1 MAATPS
7 SRTDGGRLRV
17 RIITPERVAFEGSA
31 DAVVATAFDGEMG
44 ILPGHAPMMVVLG
57 IGEFRIRRGGTY
69 EWFAI
74 GEGFLH
80 VRDDVVTI
88 LTPFA
93 EAAHEIDVDAARR
106 LEITTAENPLLQGT
120 ILGEEQ
126 RKRLG
131 KLRERVARRASP
143 R

>member
-1 MAATPS
+1 MAAHTHL
-7 SRTDGGRLRV
+7 DV
-17 RIITPERVAFEGSA
+17 RIITPERIAFEGEA
-31 DAVVATAFDGEMG
+31 EAVVATAYDGEVG

-57 IGEFRIRRGGTY
+57 IGEFRLRQGDRY

-80 VRDDVVTI
+80 VLDDVVTV

-93 EAAHEIDVDAARR
+93 EHAREIDVEAAQR
-106 LEITTAENPLLQGT
+106 LEITAADNPLLQGS

-126 RKRLG
+126 RRRLG
-131 KLRERVARRASP
+131 KLMERVARKGG
-143 R
+143 

>member
-1 MAATPS
+1 VASPPT
-7 SRTDGGRLRV
+7 RGDRKQIDV
-17 RIITPERVAFEGSA
+17 RIITPERIAFQA
-31 DAVVATAFDGEMG
+31 PVDAVVATAYDGEFG

-57 IGEFRIRRGGTY
+57 IGEFRVRMGDRF

-80 VRDDVVTI
+80 VQDDVVTV

-93 EAAHEIDVDAARR
+93 EAAREVDVEAARR
-106 LEITTAENPLLQGT
+106 LELTAAENPLLQGT

-126 RKRLG
+126 RKRLA
-131 KLRERVARRASP
+131 KLREQIAAKAR
-143 R
+143 

>member
-1 MAATPS
+1 MATPKT
-7 SRTDGGRLRV
+7 TDALTV
-17 RIITPERVAFEGSA
+17 RIITPERIAFEGPA
-31 DAVVATAFDGEMG
+31 DSVVATAYDGQIG

-57 IGEFRIRRGGTY
+57 IGEFRIRQGDRY

-80 VRDDVVTI
+80 VLDDVVTV

-93 EAAHEIDVDAARR
+93 EAAREIDVEAARR
-106 LEITTAENPLLQGT
+106 LELTTAENPLLHGS

-126 RKRLG
+126 RKRLA
-131 KLRERVARRASP
+131 KLRERVATRR
-143 R
+143 

>member
-1 MAATPS
+1 MASPTRS
-7 SRTDGGRLRV
+7 GGEKALEV
-17 RIITPERVAFEGSA
+17 RIITPERIAYQGAV
-31 DAVVATAFDGEMG
+31 DAVVATAYDGELG

-57 IGEFRIRRGGTY
+57 IGELRVRIGEKF

-80 VRDDVVTI
+80 VAEDVVTV

-93 EAAHEIDVDAARR
+93 EAAREVDVEAARR
-106 LEITTAENPLLQGT
+106 LEITAAENPLLQGT

-126 RKRLG
+126 RKRLA
-131 KLRERVARRASP
+131 KLRERVAARA

>member
-1 MAATPS
+1 MASPTRA
-7 SRTDGGRLRV
+7 GGDRQLEV
-17 RIITPERVAFEGSA
+17 RIITPERVAFQGKV
-31 DAVVATAFDGEMG
+31 DAIVATAYDGELG

-57 IGEFRIRRGGTY
+57 IGELRVRVGDRF

-80 VRDDVVTI
+80 VAEDVVTV

-93 EAAHEIDVDAARR
+93 EAAREVDVEAARR
-106 LEITTAENPLLQGT
+106 LEITAAENPLLQGT

-126 RKRLG
+126 RKRLA
-131 KLRERVARRASP
+131 KLRERVAAKAR
-143 R
+143 

>member
-1 MAATPS
+1 MASPTRAA
-7 SRTDGGRLRV
+7 GEKKLEV
-17 RIITPERVAFEGSA
+17 RIITPERIAFQGSV
-31 DAVVATAFDGEMG
+31 DAVVATAYDGELG

-57 IGEFRIRRGGTY
+57 IGELRVRVGDRF

-80 VRDDVVTI
+80 VAHDVVTV

-93 EAAHEIDVDAARR
+93 EAAREVDVEAARR
-106 LEITTAENPLLQGT
+106 LEITAAENPLLQGT

-126 RKRLG
+126 RKRLA
-131 KLRERVARRASP
+131 KLRERVAAKAR
-143 R
+143 

>member
-1 MAATPS
+1 MAAVATGS
-7 SRTDGGRLRV
+7 DRGRLRV
-17 RIITPERVAFEGSA
+17 RIITPERIAFEEEA
-31 DAVVATAFDGEMG
+31 DSVVATAWDGEFG

-57 IGEFRIRRGGTY
+57 IGEFRVRQADRY

-80 VRDDVVTI
+80 VVDDVVTV

-93 EAAHEIDVDAARR
+93 ESAREVDVDEARR
-106 LEITTAENPLLQGT
+106 LELTTAENPLLQGS

-126 RKRLG
+126 RKRLA
-131 KLRERVARRASP
+131 KLRERVAAKAR
-143 R
+143 

>member
-1 MAATPS
+1 MASPTRA
-7 SRTDGGRLRV
+7 GGKQLEV
-17 RIITPERVAFEGSA
+17 RIITPERIAFQGKV
-31 DAVVATAFDGEMG
+31 DAVVATAYDGELG

-57 IGEFRIRRGGTY
+57 IGELRVRVGDRF

-80 VRDDVVTI
+80 VLDDVVTV

-93 EAAHEIDVDAARR
+93 ESAREVDVEEARR
-106 LEITTAENPLLQGT
+106 LEITAAENPLLQGT

-126 RKRLG
+126 RKRLAR
-131 KLRERVARRASP
+131 LREKVAAKAR
-143 R
+143 

>member
-1 MAATPS
+1 MANQ
-7 SRTDGGRLRV
+7 SRPGSDERTLEV
-17 RIITPERVAFEGSA
+17 RIITPERIAWEGEA
-31 DAVVATAFDGEMG
+31 DSVVATAYDGEFG
-44 ILPGHAPMMVVLG
+44 ILPGHAPMMVALG
-57 IGEFRIRRGGTY
+57 IGEFRLRQGNVY

-80 VRDDVVTI
+80 VLDDVVTV

-93 EAAHEIDVDAARR
+93 EAAQEIDVEQARR
-106 LEITTAENPLLQGT
+106 LEITAAENPLLQGT

-131 KLRERVARRASP
+131 RIRERVARRA

>member
-1 MAATPS
+1 MATAT
-7 SRTDGGRLRV
+7 RDGGRQLEV
-17 RIITPERVAFEGSA
+17 RIITPERIAYQGRV
-31 DAVVATAFDGEMG
+31 DAVVATAQDGQFG

-57 IGEFRIRRGGTY
+57 IGEFRIREGDRF

-80 VRDDVVTI
+80 VLDDVVTV

-93 EAAHEIDVDAARR
+93 ESAREVNVDEARR
-106 LEITTAENPLLQGT
+106 LEITAAENPLLQGT

-126 RKRLG
+126 RKRLARI
-131 KLRERVARRASP
+131 REQVAAKAR
-143 R
+143 

>member
-1 MAATPS
+1 MASTTRAA
-7 SRTDGGRLRV
+7 GEKQLEV
-17 RIITPERVAFEGSA
+17 RIITPERVAFQEKV
-31 DAVVATAFDGEMG
+31 DAVVATAYDGELG

-57 IGEFRIRRGGTY
+57 IGELRVRIGSRF

-80 VRDDVVTI
+80 VADDVVTV

-93 EAAHEIDVDAARR
+93 EAAREVDVEAARR
-106 LEITTAENPLLQGT
+106 LEITAAENPLLQGT

-126 RKRLG
+126 RKRLA
-131 KLRERVARRASP
+131 KLRERVAAKAR
-143 R
+143 

>member
-1 MAATPS
+1 MAALAHGS
-7 SRTDGGRLRV
+7 ERRRLQV
-17 RIITPERVAFEGSA
+17 RIITPERIAFEQDA
-31 DAVVATAFDGEMG
+31 DAVVATAYDGEFG

-57 IGEFRIRRGGTY
+57 IGEFRVRQGDRY

-80 VRDDVVTI
+80 VKDDVVTV

-93 EAAHEIDVDAARR
+93 EAAQEVDVEAARR
-106 LEITTAENPLLQGT
+106 LEITAAENPLLHGT

-131 KLRERVARRASP
+131 KLRERVAAKAR
-143 R
+143 

>member
-1 MAATPS
+1 MATP
-7 SRTDGGRLRV
+7 THGGKQLEV
-17 RIITPERVAFEGSA
+17 RIITPERIAYQGAV
-31 DAVVATAFDGEMG
+31 DAVVATAYDGELG

-57 IGEFRIRRGGTY
+57 IGELRVRIGEKF

-80 VRDDVVTI
+80 VANDVVTV

-93 EAAHEIDVDAARR
+93 EAAREVDVEAARR
-106 LEITTAENPLLQGT
+106 LEITAAENPLLQGT

-126 RKRLG
+126 RKRLA
-131 KLRERVARRASP
+131 KLRERVAAKAR
-143 R
+143 

>member
-1 MAATPS
+1 MASPTRSGA
-7 SRTDGGRLRV
+7 RQLEV
-17 RIITPERVAFEGSA
+17 RIITPERIAYQGRV
-31 DAVVATAFDGEMG
+31 DALVATAQDGAFG

-57 IGEFRIRRGGTY
+57 IGEFRIRQGDRF

-80 VRDDVVTI
+80 VLDDVVTV

-93 EAAHEIDVDAARR
+93 ESAREVNVDEARR
-106 LEITTAENPLLQGT
+106 LELTAAENPLLQGS

-126 RKRLG
+126 RKRLARI
-131 KLRERVARRASP
+131 REQVAAKAR
-143 R
+143 

>member
-1 MAATPS
+1 MVAS
-7 SRTDGGRLRV
+7 SHAVGKQLEV
-17 RIITPERVAFEGSA
+17 RIITPERIAFQGSV
-31 DAVVATAFDGEMG
+31 DSVVATAYDGEFG

-57 IGEFRIRRGGTY
+57 IGEFRIRQADRF

-80 VRDDVVTI
+80 VLDDVVTV

-93 EAAHEIDVDAARR
+93 ESAREVDVDEARR
-106 LEITTAENPLLQGT
+106 LELTTAENPLLQGS

-126 RKRLG
+126 RKRLA
-131 KLRERVARRASP
+131 KIREQIAARAR
-143 R
+143 

>member
-1 MAATPS
+1 MAAG
-7 SRTDGGRLRV
+7 SRLQV
-17 RIITPERVAFEGSA
+17 RIITPERVAFEGEA
-31 DAVVATAFDGEMG
+31 DAVVATAYDGEFG
-44 ILPGHAPMMVVLG
+44 ILPGHSPMMVVLG
-57 IGEFRIRRGGTY
+57 IGEFRIRRGETY

-80 VRDDVVTI
+80 VLDDVVTV

-93 EAAHEIDVDAARR
+93 EAAEEIDVEEARR
-106 LEITTAENPLLQGT
+106 LEITAAENPLLQGT

-131 KLRERVARRASP
+131 RIRERVARRAH
-143 R
+143 RER